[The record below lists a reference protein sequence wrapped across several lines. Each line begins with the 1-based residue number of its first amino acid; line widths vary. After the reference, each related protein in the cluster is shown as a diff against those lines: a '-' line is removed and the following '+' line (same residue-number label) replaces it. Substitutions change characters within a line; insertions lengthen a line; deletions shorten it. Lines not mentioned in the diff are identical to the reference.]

1 VLPCLEEMEQA
12 HQGAAAPDLAEAWV
26 DEEGG
31 GGEWAEHSP
40 EQGLAG
46 TAPAPA
52 VGRVFHIKW
61 ELPATI

>member
-1 VLPCLEEMEQA
+1 MEQA
-12 HQGAAAPDLAEAWV
+12 HQGAAAPDLAEVWV

-31 GGEWAEHSP
+31 RGEWAEHGL
-40 EQGLAG
+40 EQGPAG
-46 TAPAPA
+46 TVSAPA